1 MENILKKAKLTGV
14 DYLQNPIPLL
24 AMHPDFNPHV
34 LNIVN
39 KLMDLETDQL
49 AQIDVSNL
57 GRRIRKG
64 EPTSA

>member
-1 MENILKKAKLTGV
+1 MENILKKAKLTGM
-14 DYLQNPIPLL
+14 DYVQTPVTLL
-24 AMHPDFNPHV
+24 MIHPDFNAHV
-34 LNIVN
+34 LNVVN

-64 EPTSA
+64 EQASA